1 MSNKFI
7 PLALAPDAD
16 VFAGATATD
25 RIKVPGTG
33 KLQFLVIKGV
43 GATGTFTITVNSYAA
58 NSGGTGTALAFRY
71 KNASGAAHEIDDASG
86 FTTATTAGVL
96 IAAGSSAS
104 TLVELRHDEVT
115 EGEPYVELIT
125 TEGVDSPIDGAVVAI
140 IKDGDRPGSGVTS
153 L

>member
-7 PLALAPDAD
+7 PLAVAPDAD
-16 VFAGATATD
+16 VFAGTVTSD

-43 GATGTFTITVNSYAA
+43 GATGTYTITLNSFAA
-58 NSGGTGTALAFRY
+58 ATGGTGTLLPFRY
-71 KNASGAAHEIDDASG
+71 KNATGAAHEIDDADG
-86 FTTATTAGVL
+86 YTTATTAGVL

-104 TLVELRHDEVT
+104 TLVDVRFDEVT
-115 EGEPYVELIT
+115 PGEPYVELTT

-140 IKDGDRPGSGVTS
+140 IKDGDRPGSGVSS